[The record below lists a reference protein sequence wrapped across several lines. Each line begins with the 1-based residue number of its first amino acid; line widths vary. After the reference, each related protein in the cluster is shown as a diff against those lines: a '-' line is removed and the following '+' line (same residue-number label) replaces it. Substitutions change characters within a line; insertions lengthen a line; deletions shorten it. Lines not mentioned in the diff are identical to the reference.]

1 MKEIEPAEGY
11 LLDETEYP
19 VEVSYEGQEV
29 QIVHR
34 EVTVKETVEKQ
45 AFQLIKISED
55 GEQTET
61 ELVEGAGF
69 KVFLISEL
77 SGVKD
82 GSLKPGN
89 GSYYTPE
96 DFITYDYSKDETAS
110 YWENGKKI
118 TVPELFTDK
127 KGYLKSPELP
137 YGTYVV
143 FESTVPENLKGIRP
157 FIVQISEDSREPQVW
172 RVFDDRPLQY
182 YFKIVKKDAQT
193 QKPVLDNSAAY
204 KIYDVEAEKYVEM
217 IVRYPKKKWYLCSGP
232 TKRDT

>member
-19 VEVSYEGQEV
+19 VEVLCMKDRRYRLYTG
-29 QIVHR
+29 

-89 GSYYTPE
+89 GSYYTPGR
-96 DFITYDYSKDETAS
+96 FYH
-110 YWENGKKI
+110 
-118 TVPELFTDK
+118 L
-127 KGYLKSPELP
+127 
-137 YGTYVV
+137 
-143 FESTVPENLKGIRP
+143 
-157 FIVQISEDSREPQVW
+157 
-172 RVFDDRPLQY
+172 
-182 YFKIVKKDAQT
+182 
-193 QKPVLDNSAAY
+193 
-204 KIYDVEAEKYVEM
+204 
-217 IVRYPKKKWYLCSGP
+217 
-232 TKRDT
+232 